1 MGVVEVLDSV
11 APARAGG
18 WKVDVSRG
26 ERNGRVS
33 SEWFNRPDDERYLS
47 LDDLWASVKGRSE
60 RSRSRVVQTADIR
73 VEAARDNPERLHLML
88 PKAHEPVAPTH
99 WAFGQLA
106 SIVGAPASYL
116 RQLPAPLAGINLQYG
131 LTNHRAEQVKTFET
145 EDGRTELR
153 AVTGLDY
160 GRIHDHELVEAV
172 QRIAGNGTGDTRWK
186 VDVSRGERN
195 GRVSSEWF
203 NRPDDERYL
212 SLDDLWASVK
222 GRSERSRSRVVQTAD
237 IRVEAARDSAERLH
251 LMLPKAQEPVSPTHW
266 AFGQL
271 ASIVGAP
278 ASYLRQLPAPLAG
291 INLQYGLTNHRAEQ
305 VKTFETEEGRTELR
319 AVTGP
324 DYGRI
329 HDHEL
334 VEAVQRIAGNGTGD
348 TRWKVP
354 GVLDWSTGVY
364 NPDVE
369 ISRDTTTLYA
379 SDRDVFLFLVDDH
392 NPIEAGRLPDGSPDL
407 YFRGFYCWNSEV
419 GAKTLGMA
427 SFYLRAVCQNR
438 NLWGVEE
445 FQEITIR
452 HSKYAASRFAHEA
465 APALTR
471 FANSSPQGFMNGI
484 KAARQQIVAR
494 TDEDRDA
501 FLRKRGFSKAE
512 SGKIIE
518 KVLMEE
524 GRPPESI
531 FDFVQGITRLARDKT
546 QQDARLDM
554 EGRAKKLLDRVG

>member
-1 MGVVEVLDSV
+1 MNDVEISD
-11 APARAGG
+11 PARPVRGG
-18 WKVDVSRG
+18 YKVDVSRG
-26 ERNGRVS
+26 DRNGRVS

-73 VEAARDNPERLHLML
+73 VEATRD
-88 PKAHEPVAPTH
+88 
-99 WAFGQLA
+99 
-106 SIVGAPASYL
+106 S
-116 RQLPAPLAGINLQYG
+116 
-131 LTNHRAEQVKTFET
+131 AEQVKTFET
-145 EDGRTELR
+145 ED
-153 AVTGLDY
+153 
-160 GRIHDHELVEAV
+160 
-172 QRIAGNGTGDTRWK
+172 
-186 VDVSRGERN
+186 
-195 GRVSSEWF
+195 
-203 NRPDDERYL
+203 
-212 SLDDLWASVK
+212 
-222 GRSERSRSRVVQTAD
+222 
-237 IRVEAARDSAERLH
+237 
-251 LMLPKAQEPVSPTHW
+251 
-266 AFGQL
+266 
-271 ASIVGAP
+271 
-278 ASYLRQLPAPLAG
+278 
-291 INLQYGLTNHRAEQ
+291 
-305 VKTFETEEGRTELR
+305 GRTELR

-354 GVLDWSTGVY
+354 GVLDWSTGLY
-364 NPDVE
+364 NPDIE

-407 YFRGFYCWNSEV
+407 YFGGFYCWNSEV
-419 GAKTLGMA
+419 GAKALGMA

-438 NLWGVEE
+438 NLWGVED

-471 FANSSPQGFMNGI
+471 FANSSPQGFVNGI
-484 KAARQQIVAR
+484 KAARQQIVAQ
-494 TDEDRDA
+494 TDEDRDD
-501 FLRKRGFSKAE
+501 FLRKRGFSKTE

-531 FDFVQGITRLARDKT
+531 FDFVQGITRLARDKA

-554 EGRAKKLLDRVG
+554 EGRAKKLLDRVS